1 MKTEKTE
8 KNDKIYKNI
17 TIALM
22 IIYTI
27 ISIGL
32 VIYCVVDKREN
43 YIMRSFWFPAFLL
56 IPLAF
61 RLLKLKNCWKLY
73 IFLYL
78 FIIYA
83 FSYGCVFGGFTGDGT
98 EWVDKLSHFLSGPLF
113 TIVGICIYYMFS
125 TKTDKGIGEKW
136 GLAVTYGLFFSAF
149 IAIMWEVCEFV
160 GFILTGN
167 DAQNTLTT
175 GVTDTMYDLIFCMIG
190 SVLCVASFALWRW
203 KKIKLATPAI
213 IDEFYQKNVANK

>member
-1 MKTEKTE
+1 MKKE
-8 KNDKIYKNI
+8 KNDTVYKNI
-17 TIALM
+17 AIGTM
-22 IIYTI
+22 IIYAM
-27 ISIGL
+27 ISMGL
-32 VIYCVVDKREN
+32 VIYCIMEKRGN
-43 YIMRSFWFPAFLL
+43 YLVRSFCFPVFLL
-56 IPLAF
+56 IPLLF
-61 RLLKLKNCWKLY
+61 RVIKLKDCWKLY

-113 TIVGICIYYMFS
+113 TIVGICIYYRFA
-125 TKTDKGIGEKW
+125 TKTTKGIGEKW

-149 IAIMWEVCEFV
+149 IAVMWEVCEFV

-190 SVLCVASFALWRW
+190 SVLCIGSFALWRW

-213 IDEFYQKNVANK
+213 IEEFYDKNVLDEK